1 MFKIVVEFFSLLTPS
16 QRKRF
21 YVLQVMIVIMTFV
34 EIVSIISIAPFMA
47 LVGDLSILERDNL
60 LATLYLKS
68 NLDIFEFVFYL
79 GLIVLITLTTA
90 ALVSM
95 YITWR
100 LSMFAPKIGAEIS
113 HRLYSYYLDKDLL
126 FHTTGSSSDLTKK
139 IAKETERVTV
149 HILAPLMYMNARI
162 VLVFFIV
169 FIMLLYDPIVVII
182 ALTVFGVAYVILFKF
197 VRTRLERNGKHISD
211 MLAERFKLMRDAFGG
226 IRDILL
232 LGRSSNFKKQF
243 FKTGN
248 KLAYSEGNN
257 IVIGLVPRYFMELL
271 AFGSMIVLVL
281 YLVKSSQGNL
291 GLILPILS
299 VYALAGM
306 KLLPA
311 ILVIYSSAVTVK
323 GNLAAYESIREDL
336 ENANADNASE
346 FKNSHHAWSK
356 HNEISLKEV
365 TFTYPGKEN
374 PALENVSLKIKPNTI
389 VGFVGTSGSGKSTL
403 ADVII
408 GLIKPQQGE
417 VTIDGTPLIK
427 QNLREW
433 QNKIGFVPQTIFLT
447 EGTIAENVA
456 FGISQ
461 DLINYRQV
469 EKALKLAHLEE
480 FVSKLVNGV
489 HSKVGE
495 RGVQF
500 SGGQRQRVGIARTL
514 YYEAEVLV
522 FDEATSALDGITEKT
537 IMDAI
542 HDFTGQKTLI
552 IIAHRLKTVQKCDE
566 IFMMEKARVV
576 DRGTYQYL
584 LENNEQFK
592 KMSDHA

>member
-1 MFKIVVEFFSLLTPS
+1 MFKIIVEFFSLLTPS

-47 LVGDLSILERDNL
+47 LVGDLSVLERDNL
-60 LATLYLKS
+60 LSMLYLKS
-68 NLDIFEFVFYL
+68 NLDIFEFIFYL
-79 GLIVLITLTTA
+79 GLIVLITLATA
-90 ALVSM
+90 AIVSM

-126 FHTTGSSSDLTKK
+126 FHTMGSSSDLTKK
-139 IAKETERVTV
+139 IAKETERVSQL
-149 HILAPLMYMNARI
+149 ILTPLMYMNARI
-162 VLVFFIV
+162 VLVFFII

-182 ALTVFGVAYVILFKF
+182 ALTVFGGAYVILFKF

-232 LGRSSNFKKQF
+232 LGRSSHFKKQF

-271 AFGSMIVLVL
+271 AFGSMIALVL
-281 YLVKSSQGNL
+281 YLIKNSQGNL
-291 GLILPILS
+291 GLILPIIS

-311 ILVIYSSAVTVK
+311 ILVIYSSATTVK

-336 ENANADNASE
+336 ENIKVDNASE

-365 TFTYPGKEN
+365 TFTYPDKKN

-389 VGFVGTSGSGKSTL
+389 VGFVGISGSGKSTL

-447 EGTIAENVA
+447 QGTIAENVA
-456 FGISQ
+456 FGIPQ
-461 DLINYRQV
+461 DLIEYGQV

-480 FVSKLVNGV
+480 LVSNLENGV

-495 RGVQF
+495 RGVQL

-537 IMDAI
+537 IMNAI

>member
-1 MFKIVVEFFSLLTPS
+1 MFKIIVEFFSLLTPS

-60 LATLYLKS
+60 LSMLYLKS
-68 NLDIFEFVFYL
+68 NLGTFEFIFYL
-79 GLIVLITLTTA
+79 GLIVLITLAIA
-90 ALVSM
+90 AIVSM

-139 IAKETERVTV
+139 IAKETERVSQQ
-149 HILAPLMYMNARI
+149 ILAPLMQINARV
-162 VLVFFIV
+162 VLVFFIIL
-169 FIMLLYDPIVVII
+169 IMFLYDPIVVII
-182 ALTVFGVAYVILFKF
+182 ALTVFTVAYVILFKF

-232 LGRSSNFKKQF
+232 LGRSSTFKKQF

-257 IVIGLVPRYFMELL
+257 VVIALVPRYFMELL
-271 AFGSMIVLVL
+271 AFGSMIALVL
-281 YLVKSSQGNL
+281 YLIKNSQGNL
-291 GLILPILS
+291 GLILPIIS

-311 ILVIYSSAVTVK
+311 ILLIYSSAATVK

-336 ENANADNASE
+336 ANIKVDNESE

-356 HNEISLKEV
+356 QNEISLKEV

-427 QNLREW
+427 QNLRAW

-456 FGISQ
+456 FGIPQ

-480 FVSKLVNGV
+480 LVSKLKNGV
-489 HSKVGE
+489 YSKVGE
-495 RGVQF
+495 RGVQL

-537 IMDAI
+537 IMNAI

-566 IFMMEKARVV
+566 IFMMEKARIV

>member
-1 MFKIVVEFFSLLTPS
+1 MFKIIIRFFSLLTPS

-60 LATLYLKS
+60 LSMLYLKS
-68 NLDIFEFVFYL
+68 NLGTFEFIFYL
-79 GLIVLITLTTA
+79 GLIVLITLVIA
-90 ALVSM
+90 AIVSM

-100 LSMFAPKIGAEIS
+100 ISMFAPKIGAEIS

-126 FHTTGSSSDLTKK
+126 FHTMTSSSDLTKK
-139 IAKETERVTV
+139 IAKETERVTQ

-162 VLVFFIV
+162 VLVFFII
-169 FIMLLYDPIVVII
+169 FTMLLYDPIVIII
-182 ALTVFGVAYVILFKF
+182 ALTVFGGGYVILFKF

-232 LGRSSNFKKQF
+232 LGRSSHFKKQF

-248 KLAYSEGNN
+248 KLSYSEGNN

-271 AFGSMIVLVL
+271 AFGSMIALVL
-281 YLVKSSQGNL
+281 YLIKNSEGNL
-291 GLILPILS
+291 GIILPIIS

-311 ILVIYSSAVTVK
+311 ILVIYSSATTVK

-336 ENANADNASE
+336 ANIKVDNESE

-374 PALENVSLKIKPNTI
+374 PALENISLKIKPNTI

-427 QNLREW
+427 QNLRVW

-456 FGISQ
+456 FGIPQ

-480 FVSKLVNGV
+480 YVSKLENGV

-495 RGVQF
+495 RGVQL

-537 IMDAI
+537 IMNAI

-552 IIAHRLKTVQKCDE
+552 IIAHRLQTVQKCDE
-566 IFMMEKARVV
+566 IFMMEKARIV

>member
-1 MFKIVVEFFSLLTPS
+1 MFKIIVEFFSLLTPS

-47 LVGDLSILERDNL
+47 LVGDLSILEGDNL

-68 NLDIFEFVFYL
+68 NLDIYEFIFYL
-79 GLIVLITLTTA
+79 GLIVLITLATA

-139 IAKETERVTV
+139 IAKETERVSQQ
-149 HILAPLMYMNARI
+149 ILAPLMQINARV
-162 VLVFFIV
+162 VLVFSIIL
-169 FIMLLYDPIVVII
+169 IMFLYDPIVVII
-182 ALTVFGVAYVILFKF
+182 ALTIFTMAYVILFKF
-197 VRTRLERNGKHISD
+197 VRTRLERNGQYISD
-211 MLAERFKLMRDAFGG
+211 MLAERFKLMNDGFGG
-226 IRDILL
+226 IKDILL
-232 LGRSSNFKKQF
+232 LGRSSTFKKRF

-271 AFGSMIVLVL
+271 AFGSMIALVL
-281 YLVKSSQGNL
+281 YLIKNSQGNL
-291 GLILPILS
+291 GLILPIIS

-311 ILVIYSSAVTVK
+311 ILMIYTSITIVK

-336 ENANADNASE
+336 ANIKVDNASE

-374 PALENVSLKIKPNTI
+374 PALENISLKIKPNTI

-427 QNLREW
+427 QNLRVW

-456 FGISQ
+456 FGIPQ

-469 EKALKLAHLEE
+469 EQALKLAHLEE
-480 FVSKLVNGV
+480 FVSKLENGIY
-489 HSKVGE
+489 SKVGE
-495 RGVQF
+495 RGVQL

-542 HDFTGQKTLI
+542 HDFTGKKTLI
-552 IIAHRLKTVQKCDE
+552 MIAHRLKTIQKCDE
-566 IFMMEKARVV
+566 IFMMEKGHII
-576 DRGTYQYL
+576 DRGTYKNL
-584 LENNEQFK
+584 LETNEQFK
-592 KMSDHA
+592 KMSYNA

>member
-1 MFKIVVEFFSLLTPS
+1 MFKVIIEFFSLLTPS

-162 VLVFFIV
+162 VLVFFII

-182 ALTVFGVAYVILFKF
+182 ALTVFGGAYVILFKF

-365 TFTYPGKEN
+365 TFTYPDKEN

-417 VTIDGTPLIK
+417 VIIDGTPLIK

-456 FGISQ
+456 FGIPQ

-469 EKALKLAHLEE
+469 EQALKLAHLEE
-480 FVSKLVNGV
+480 FVSKLENGIY
-489 HSKVGE
+489 SKVGE
-495 RGVQF
+495 RGVQL

>member
-1 MFKIVVEFFSLLTPS
+1 MFKIIIKFFSLLTPS

-21 YVLQVMIVIMTFV
+21 YVLQVMIVIMSFV
-34 EIVSIISIAPFMA
+34 EIISIASITPFMA
-47 LVGDLSILERDNL
+47 VVGDISILERDNL

-68 NLDIFEFVFYL
+68 NLNIYEFIFYL
-79 GLIVLITLTTA
+79 GLSVLITLATA

-100 LSMFAPKIGAEIS
+100 LSMFAPKIGAEIA

-126 FHTTGSSSDLTKK
+126 FHTMGSSSNLTKK
-139 IAKETERVTV
+139 IAIETGRVTDF
-149 HILAPLMYMNARI
+149 ILAPLMQINARI
-162 VLVFFIV
+162 VLVFFIIL
-169 FIMLLYDPIVVII
+169 IMLLYDPIVVII
-182 ALTVFGVAYVILFKF
+182 ALTIFIGAYVILFKF
-197 VRTRLERNGKHISD
+197 VRTRLERNGKYISD
-211 MLAERFKLMRDAFGG
+211 MLAERFKLMNDGFGG
-226 IRDILL
+226 IKDILL
-232 LGRSSNFKKQF
+232 LGRSSTFKKRF
-243 FKTGN
+243 FKTSN

-257 IVIGLVPRYFMELL
+257 VVIALVPRYFMELL
-271 AFGSMIVLVL
+271 AFGSMIALVL
-281 YLVKSSQGNL
+281 YLIKSSQGNL
-291 GLILPILS
+291 GLILPIIS

-311 ILVIYSSAVTVK
+311 ILRIYTSTTQIK
-323 GNLAAYESIREDL
+323 GALAAYESIREDL
-336 ENANADNASE
+336 ENANADNAPE

-365 TFTYPGKEN
+365 TFTYPGKER
-374 PALENVSLKIKPNTI
+374 PALENISLKIKPNTL
-389 VGFVGTSGSGKSTL
+389 VGFVGTSGAGKSTL
-403 ADVII
+403 IDVII

-433 QNKIGFVPQTIFLT
+433 QNKIGFVPQAIFLT

-461 DLINYRQV
+461 DLIDYGQV
-469 EKALKLAHLEE
+469 AKALKLAHLEE

-489 HSKVGE
+489 YSKVGE
-495 RGVQF
+495 RGVQL
-500 SGGQRQRVGIARTL
+500 SGGQRQRIGIARTL
-514 YYEAEVLV
+514 YYDPEVLV

-537 IMDAI
+537 IMNAI
-542 HDFTGQKTLI
+542 YDFTGQKTLI

-566 IFMMEKARVV
+566 IFMMENARVV
-576 DRGTYQYL
+576 DRGSYQHL

>member
-1 MFKIVVEFFSLLTPS
+1 M
-16 QRKRF
+16 
-21 YVLQVMIVIMTFV
+21 
-34 EIVSIISIAPFMA
+34 
-47 LVGDLSILERDNL
+47 
-60 LATLYLKS
+60 
-68 NLDIFEFVFYL
+68 
-79 GLIVLITLTTA
+79 
-90 ALVSM
+90 
-95 YITWR
+95 
-100 LSMFAPKIGAEIS
+100 
-113 HRLYSYYLDKDLL
+113 
-126 FHTTGSSSDLTKK
+126 
-139 IAKETERVTV
+139 
-149 HILAPLMYMNARI
+149 
-162 VLVFFIV
+162 
-169 FIMLLYDPIVVII
+169 
-182 ALTVFGVAYVILFKF
+182 AYVILFKF

-211 MLAERFKLMRDAFGG
+211 MIAERFKLMRDAFGG

-311 ILVIYSSAVTVK
+311 ILVIYSSAATVK

-336 ENANADNASE
+336 ENIKVDNESE

-365 TFTYPGKEN
+365 TFTYPGKER
-374 PALENVSLKIKPNTI
+374 PALENISLKIKPNTL
-389 VGFVGTSGSGKSTL
+389 VGFVGTSGAGKSTL
-403 ADVII
+403 IDVII

-427 QNLREW
+427 QNLRVW

-456 FGISQ
+456 FGIPQ

-495 RGVQF
+495 RGVQL
-500 SGGQRQRVGIARTL
+500 SGGQRQRIGIARTL

-537 IMDAI
+537 IMNAI